1 MSKSISEIR
10 GVDSRDLQMQLAELR
25 KEKFQLRFRGATE
38 HVARTSRHREIRRAI
53 ARILT
58 VLGERDKTAGNNGV
72 KA

>member
-38 HVARTSRHREIRRAI
+38 QVARTSRHREIRRAI

-58 VLGERDKTAGNNGV
+58 VLGERDNTAGNNGV